1 MRPMVYLVAA
11 LSAGIAAA
19 GWLRPH
25 PVLALGALLLCGVL
39 AAFTERRTAIVLLLA
54 VVAAF
59 GAFRYAYVQT
69 AGRGNVT
76 AWLGDKVTV
85 TGTVTTEPELRKP
98 QGVGYVVR
106 VEQVDKSSAT
116 GLLYVSQ
123 RGSQAP
129 RFGERVEFQGA
140 LKPPLGPRTPG
151 GFDQAAFLARQGV
164 YTVVDIGSPKRLGPG
179 DVNFLRRLA
188 VGARIRLE
196 SVLKATLPQREAAL
210 MAGLLFG
217 SRSDLPDDI
226 NQAFKMSGVFH
237 LLSVSGGNLAMVVMP
252 LLVLLRRTGLSKQWA
267 SAAALPVVI
276 FFVFL
281 TGAGPS
287 VLRAGLMAVLVLVGD
302 MLRRE
307 RDAVNT
313 LGAAGFILLLV
324 DPRLLFDIGFQLS
337 AGATLGI
344 LLFARRIETWLAPR
358 FQWVFGERAGAWL
371 AAGLSV
377 TLAAQVMVEPV
388 SLYNFGTF
396 SAIAP
401 VANLIVLAFLEPVVQ
416 IGAVAVLVGLVLVP
430 LAWALNW
437 IVRVGLWLL
446 VFLVKATAAVPG
458 AYLEVGRL
466 PFPALVLWYVALAF
480 LTVPALRTRLLEHA
494 SRSRRWWSHHSRRAA
509 WAAGFCTLLL
519 LPPALTWRLALA
531 GPPDQLQVSFID
543 VGQGDA
549 ILIQAPTGETML
561 VDAGPYLP
569 GDPKTGRRGYDSG
582 TEVVLPSLADLGVKR
597 LDYLVLTHPDLD
609 HAGAGPSI
617 LRGIPVGTVLKSD
630 QNPTEKRY
638 LEALQVAAEK
648 GVPIRNPVAG
658 ETLQLGR
665 DVVLEVLTPPAVRY
679 EGTRS
684 DDNSNCIALR
694 LTYRQV
700 AMIFAC
706 DLEGEI
712 EEKLVAQ
719 GANLRA
725 DLLKAAHHG
734 SGYSTTAAFLQ
745 AVHPT
750 YAVLSVGN
758 GNKYGHPAQQTLKR
772 LEAQKVQVYRTD
784 RHGTVVART
793 DGVTFTV
800 RGERGRPV
808 DDQYRPLGLLGRRW
822 LFAW

>member
-11 LSAGIAAA
+11 LSVGIAIAA
-19 GWLRPH
+19 WLRPH
-25 PVLALGALLLCGVL
+25 PALALGALLLSGVF
-39 AAFTERRTAIVLLLA
+39 AALTERRTAIVLLLA

-76 AWLGDKVTV
+76 AWLGEKATV
-85 TGTVTTEPELRKP
+85 SGTVTTEPELRKP
-98 QGVGYVVR
+98 QGLSYVVQVER
-106 VEQVDKSSAT
+106 VNNSPAA
-116 GLLYVSQ
+116 GLIYINQ
-123 RGSQAP
+123 RAASQAP
-129 RFGERVEFQGA
+129 QFGERVEFQGA
-140 LKPPLGPRTPG
+140 LKAPLGPRTPG

-164 YTVVDIGSPKRLGPG
+164 YTVVDIGSPKLLGPG
-179 DVNFLRRLA
+179 NVNFLRRLA

-226 NQAFKMSGVFH
+226 NEAFKMSGVFH

-252 LLVLLRRTGLSKQWA
+252 LLVLLRRAGLSKRWA

-302 MLRRE
+302 ILKRE

-324 DPRLLFDIGFQLS
+324 DPRLLFDVGFQLS

-377 TLAAQVMVEPV
+377 TFAAQVMVEPI

-416 IGAVAVLVGLVLVP
+416 VGGVAVLIGLIFPPV
-430 LAWALNW
+430 AWALNW
-437 IVRVGLWLL
+437 LVRLGLWLL

-466 PFPALVLWYVALAF
+466 PFPVLVLWYISLAF
-480 LTVPALRTRLLEHA
+480 LTVASLRTHA
-494 SRSRRWWSHHSRRAA
+494 AQIAQWCSRNSRRAA
-509 WAAGFCTLLL
+509 WSAGLCILLV
-519 LPPALTWRLALA
+519 LPPALTYRLLVA

-543 VGQGDA
+543 IGQGDA

-569 GDPKTGRRGYDSG
+569 GDPKTGRKGYDSG
-582 TEVVLPSLADLGVKR
+582 TEVVLPYLNELGVKR

-630 QNPTEKRY
+630 RNATEKRY
-638 LEALQVAAEK
+638 LEALQVAADK
-648 GVPIRNPVAG
+648 GVPVRSPVAG
-658 ETLQLGR
+658 ETVRLGR
-665 DVVLEVLTPPAVRY
+665 AVVLEVLTPPVVRY

-684 DDNSNCIALR
+684 DDNSNCIAMR
-694 LTYRQV
+694 LTYGQI

-719 GANLRA
+719 GINLQA

-745 AVHPT
+745 AVRPT

-758 GNKYGHPAQQTLKR
+758 GNKYGHPAQATLER
-772 LEAQKVQVYRTD
+772 LQAQQVQVYRTD

-793 DGVTFTV
+793 DGVTLTV
-800 RGERGRPV
+800 HGERGSPT